1 MGLDMYLEGEKYLF
15 SRGKDREVSALLPE
29 FGGLPVKKVRAEVA
43 YWRKANQI
51 HSWFVQ
57 HVQNGV
63 DDCGDYYVDRKQLKA
78 LRALCKKA
86 LNSKDASLLEPAEGF
101 FFGSTNID
109 DWYWDNLK
117 ETVKQL
123 NKALKLPEDIS
134 LYYHSSW

>member
-1 MGLDMYLEGEKYLF
+1 MGLDMYLEGEKYLWK
-15 SRGKDREVSALLPE
+15 GDADKKVSALFPE

-57 HVQNGV
+57 HVQNGT

-78 LRALCKKA
+78 LLALCKKA
-86 LNSKDASLLEPAEGF
+86 LNKKDASLLEPKEGF
-101 FFGSTNID
+101 FFGSTDID

-117 ETVKQL
+117 DTVKQL
-123 NKALKLPEDIS
+123 NKAVKLPEDIS